1 MGLKLVVN
9 NDDKKEKT
17 FPTCRHNC
25 ELFDSVTGQCGIN
38 DDINPDDP
46 FVAARCGEMIYKDP
60 SDDSVY
66 VPPHQEN
73 SYTKFTL
80 IEDEFEWEYEDESI
94 FYELKGDKFNRVDST
109 YPLQPDY
116 PSNRDDAVWYVSP
129 DKEWGCWIINKSKQR
144 FMAISNNEAKP
155 GWTKNV
161 YKSPY
166 PLHNHKSSL
175 TLASRMAWYVDE
187 DGYGQYVILAN
198 GNVSMISS
206 LKPENWRG

>member
-1 MGLKLVVN
+1 M
-9 NDDKKEKT
+9 
-17 FPTCRHNC
+17 
-25 ELFDSVTGQCGIN
+25 FDTVTGQCGIN

-46 FVAARCGEMIYKDP
+46 VAARCAEMIYKD
-60 SDDSVY
+60 SSNDSVY
-66 VPPHQEN
+66 LSSHKDN

-109 YPLQPDY
+109 YPHQPDY

-144 FMAISNNEAKP
+144 FMAISNNEAKQ

-166 PLHNHKSSL
+166 PLHRHKSSL

-198 GNVSMISS
+198 SNISMISS
-206 LKPENWRG
+206 PKPENWRG